1 MSKFATVTVTVSGTD
16 FPFTVKTASAAKRVK
31 RLIEAMQLP
40 HVGDITITNHSV
52 DFEEVSDVLQ
62 KVFAKSMT
70 AGLGDANS

>member
-1 MSKFATVTVTVSGTD
+1 MSKFATVTVTVRGTD

-40 HVGDITITNHSV
+40 HVGDITITSHSV

-62 KVFAKSMT
+62 KVFAKSVT
-70 AGLGDANS
+70 AGLGDTES